1 MKRPLLLLPLFAF
14 AASSAIAAGFVLAD
28 DGCPPPPLVD
38 EARFPEP
45 AVTIDGETVA
55 TLGDVNELFD
65 PRTCFLGGYSRAQ
78 VAQGF
83 ADDFLLAREAKARG
97 AESVEALLADGL
109 PEPTE
114 DELRAEWAR
123 DLEENPALG
132 RVEERVEAS
141 HILAL
146 CPRTATEE
154 EEAAARAKIGA
165 LRERVLA
172 GEDFAA
178 VAREASECPSRDRGG
193 ALGWF
198 GRGQMVPEFEQAAFS
213 QPVGETGEPVRTEY
227 GFHLVL
233 VTGRE
238 PGRALAF
245 EEVREG
251 VSERRRMRLLE
262 ERRLALLEPL
272 RAAARIEYDP
282 ACDPANPTNN
292 VPVLI
297 DRGDDASLSS
307 RRPIP
312 LSATNVIRRILLRG
326 RSEDGMHLTD
336 AGWTELMAALGP
348 KFSSSGFGYVRFS
361 WRFEDGSFFQIPAPE
376 GVWLGYARFGKDGV
390 WTPAIPPSRTSLSNA
405 FEAIVAGAGAAAKS
419 GFDPDSLDP
428 VPRAVL
434 RACEARPGHF
444 PLLFLHAVRPF
455 GADVPTNVV
464 SGIVFL
470 GPDDGRP
477 FPDRMLA
484 VFNWSLPATTRIL
497 RFAGDFS
504 ADEPPLRDP
513 NALLYDFEASRVDL
527 DETSDR
533 PALRLR
539 GFYRHKGLPAELVVE
554 IDANGEF
561 AVREARRAKGAKEPA
576 P

>member
-1 MKRPLLLLPLFAF
+1 MKRPLFLLPLLAF

-28 DGCPPPPLVD
+28 DGCPRPLPPLVD

-97 AESVEALLADGL
+97 AESVEVLLADGL
-109 PEPTE
+109 AEPTE
-114 DELRAEWAR
+114 DDLRAEWAR

-178 VAREASECPSRDRGG
+178 VAREASDCPSRDRGG

-198 GRGQMVPEFEQAAFS
+198 GHGVMVPEFEQAAFS

-245 EEVREG
+245 EEVRED
-251 VSERRRMRLLE
+251 VSERLRLRLLE
-262 ERRLALLEPL
+262 ERRLALLETL
-272 RAAARIEYDP
+272 RAAARIEYAP
-282 ACDPANPTNN
+282 ECDPANPTNN
-292 VPVLI
+292 IPVFTSRDAAWTPVL
-297 DRGDDASLSS
+297 
-307 RRPIP
+307 
-312 LSATNVIRRILLRG
+312 
-326 RSEDGMHLTD
+326 
-336 AGWTELMAALGP
+336 
-348 KFSSSGFGYVRFS
+348 
-361 WRFEDGSFFQIPAPE
+361 
-376 GVWLGYARFGKDGV
+376 
-390 WTPAIPPSRTSLSNA
+390 PPSRTSLSNA
-405 FEAIVAGAGAAAKS
+405 FESIAAGADAAAKG
-419 GFDPDSLDP
+419 GFYFDSLDP

-434 RACEARPGHF
+434 RSCEARPGFF
-444 PLLFLHAVRPF
+444 PWHMLNAVRPF
-455 GADVPTNVV
+455 GADAPTNGVR
-464 SGIVFL
+464 GDVFL

-477 FPDRMLA
+477 FPDRTLA
-484 VFNWSLPATTRIL
+484 VFHWTAPATTRIL
-497 RFAGDFS
+497 RFAGDCC
-504 ADEPPLRDP
+504 ADEPALHDPLG
-513 NALLYDFEASRVDL
+513 LLYDFEVTRVDL
-527 DETSDR
+527 EETTAR
-533 PALRLR
+533 PALLLR
-539 GFYRHKGLPAELVVE
+539 GFYRHKGIPAELVVE
-554 IDANGEF
+554 IGADGEF
-561 AVREARRAKGAKEPA
+561 VVREASRHAESERSEFSSGAWRFAPDRTRDARR
-576 P
+576 

>member
-28 DGCPPPPLVD
+28 SGCPRPPRPLAD

-55 TLGDVNELFD
+55 TLGDVNRMFD
-65 PRTCFLGGYSRAQ
+65 SRTCIPGGVSWAQ
-78 VAQGF
+78 IAQGF

-97 AESVEALLADGL
+97 AESVEVLLADGL
-109 PEPTE
+109 AEPTE

-123 DLEENPALG
+123 ELKENPALG

-165 LRERVLA
+165 LRDRVLA

-178 VAREASECPSRDRGG
+178 VAREASDCPSRDRGG

-198 GRGQMVPEFEQAAFS
+198 GHGVMVPEFEQAAFS

-245 EEVREG
+245 EEVRED
-251 VSERRRMRLLE
+251 VSERLRLRLLE
-262 ERRLALLEPL
+262 ERRLALLETL
-272 RAAARIEYDP
+272 RAAARLEYAP

-292 VPVLI
+292 IPVLI
-297 DRGDDASLSS
+297 DRNALSS
-307 RRPIP
+307 PGQPLP
-312 LSATNVIRRILLRG
+312 LSATNAIRRILLRG
-326 RSEDGMHLTD
+326 RNEAGTLLTD
-336 AGWTELMAALGP
+336 AGWAELTVALGP
-348 KFSSSGFGYVRFS
+348 KYKSWGSGVVRFV
-361 WRFEDGSFFQIPAPE
+361 WRFEDGSFFQIPAP
-376 GVWLGYARFGKDGV
+376 GDVWLSEAKFGKGSA
-390 WTPAIPPSRTSLSNA
+390 WTPVLPPSRTSLSNA
-405 FEAIVAGAGAAAKS
+405 FESIFVGVYAAAR
-419 GFDPDSLDP
+419 GEFDFNLLEP

-434 RACEARPGHF
+434 RACEARPGFF
-444 PLLFLHAVRPF
+444 PWHTLNAVRPF
-455 GADVPTNVV
+455 GADAPTNGVR
-464 SGIVFL
+464 GDVFL

-477 FPDRMLA
+477 FPDRTLA
-484 VFNWSLPATTRIL
+484 VFHWTAPATTRIL
-497 RFAGDFS
+497 RFAGDFG

-527 DETSDR
+527 DETSAP
-533 PALRLR
+533 PALRLC

-554 IDANGEF
+554 IDADGEF
-561 AVREARRAKGAKEPA
+561 VVREAPRHAEGAE
-576 P
+576 

>member
-1 MKRPLLLLPLFAF
+1 MKRPLLLLPLLAF

-28 DGCPPPPLVD
+28 DGCPRPLPPLVD

-97 AESVEALLADGL
+97 AESVEVLLADGL
-109 PEPTE
+109 AEPTE
-114 DELRAEWAR
+114 DDLRAEWAR

-132 RVEERVEAS
+132 RVEVRVEAS

-178 VAREASECPSRDRGG
+178 VAREASDCPSRDRGG

-198 GRGQMVPEFEQAAFS
+198 GHGVMVPEFEQAAFS

-238 PGRALAF
+238 PV
-245 EEVREG
+245 EP
-251 VSERRRMRLLE
+251 LLLGQ
-262 ERRLALLEPL
+262 RRLG
-272 RAAARIEYDP
+272 
-282 ACDPANPTNN
+282 DPANPTNN
-292 VPVLI
+292 IPVFTSRDAAWTPVL
-297 DRGDDASLSS
+297 
-307 RRPIP
+307 
-312 LSATNVIRRILLRG
+312 
-326 RSEDGMHLTD
+326 
-336 AGWTELMAALGP
+336 
-348 KFSSSGFGYVRFS
+348 
-361 WRFEDGSFFQIPAPE
+361 
-376 GVWLGYARFGKDGV
+376 
-390 WTPAIPPSRTSLSNA
+390 PPSRTSLSNA
-405 FEAIVAGAGAAAKS
+405 FESIAAGADAAAKG
-419 GFDPDSLDP
+419 GFYFDSLDP

-434 RACEARPGHF
+434 RSCEARPGFF
-444 PLLFLHAVRPF
+444 PWHMLNAVRPF
-455 GADVPTNVV
+455 GADAPTNGVR
-464 SGIVFL
+464 GDVFL

-477 FPDRMLA
+477 FPDRTLA
-484 VFNWSLPATTRIL
+484 VFHWTAPATTRIL
-497 RFAGDFS
+497 RFAGDCC
-504 ADEPPLRDP
+504 ADEPALHDPLG
-513 NALLYDFEASRVDL
+513 LLYDFEVTRVDL
-527 DETSDR
+527 EETTAR
-533 PALRLR
+533 PALLLR
-539 GFYRHKGLPAELVVE
+539 GFYRHKGIPAELVVE
-554 IDANGEF
+554 IGADGEF
-561 AVREARRAKGAKEPA
+561 VVREASRHAESERSEFSSGAWRFAPGRTRDARR
-576 P
+576 

>member
-1 MKRPLLLLPLFAF
+1 MKRLALLLPLLAL
-14 AASSAIAAGFVLAD
+14 AAVPARAD
-28 DGCPPPPLVD
+28 TIWPPPAHVE
-38 EARFPEP
+38 EARFTEP
-45 AVTIDGETVA
+45 AVTIDGETAA
-55 TLGDVNELFD
+55 TLGDVNRLVFD
-65 PRTCFLGGYSRAQ
+65 PNAFIPGGRSWARA
-78 VAQGF
+78 AQKL

-97 AESVEALLADGL
+97 AASAEALVADGL

-114 DELRAEWAR
+114 DELRADWAR
-123 DLEENPALG
+123 ELAENPRRG
-132 RVEERVEAS
+132 RVKERVEAS
-141 HILAL
+141 HILVL
-146 CPRTATEE
+146 CPKTATAEE
-154 EEAAARAKIGA
+154 EDAARARIVA
-165 LRERVLA
+165 LRDRVLA

-178 VAREASECPSRDRGG
+178 VARDASECPSRGRGG

-198 GRGQMVPEFEQAAFS
+198 GRGRMVPEFERAAFS
-213 QPVGETGEPVRTEY
+213 QPVGETGDPVRTEF

-238 PGRALAF
+238 PGRAIAF

-251 VSERRRMRLLE
+251 VSERLRMRLLE

-297 DRGDDASLSS
+297 DRGDGASWSS

-326 RSEDGMHLTD
+326 RSEDGTRLTD
-336 AGWTELMAALGP
+336 AGWTELMVALGP
-348 KFSSSGFGYVRFS
+348 EFSSSGFGYVRFS

-390 WTPAIPPSRTSLSNA
+390 WTPAIPPTRTSISNA
-405 FEAIVAGAGAAAKS
+405 FEAIAAGVGAAAKS

-428 VPRAVL
+428 VPQVVL
-434 RACEARPGHF
+434 QACEERPGHF
-444 PLLFLHAVRPF
+444 PWHFLHAVRPF
-455 GADVPTNVV
+455 GADAPTNGV

-554 IDANGEF
+554 IDANGGF
-561 AVREARRAKGAKEPA
+561 AVREARHAEGAKEPA